1 MKINRR
7 VQGTRYKVQISLIAI
22 LGFCALAFCGCGK
35 KGIVNVGSSGESIV
49 CFGDSI
55 TFGYGVT
62 KQESYPMALAEMVT
76 IPVINEGIDG
86 DTSTEALQR
95 LETDV
100 LSRNPQLVIVEF
112 GGNDFLRKVPEEKT
126 LQNIREMIDRIQAKG
141 AMVALVD
148 ISAGMLMK
156 NYRHSFHDIAR
167 EKGVIFISNLLSGI
181 ITNPRLKSD
190 FLHPNH
196 AGYMIV
202 AMRIYRAISPY
213 IDKKYKLVRK

>member
-1 MKINRR
+1 MKMNKEGRRMEDEGRR
-7 VQGTRYKVQISLIAI
+7 VFVAFLIC
-22 LGFCALAFCGCGK
+22 CALIFTGCQKKEIRNTGSAGK
-35 KGIVNVGSSGESIV
+35 VII

-62 KQESYPMALAEMVT
+62 KAESYPTALAAMVN

-95 LETDV
+95 LDSDV
-100 LSRNPQLVIVEF
+100 ISRDPLLVIVEL
-112 GGNDFLRKVPEEKT
+112 GGNDFLRKIPEGKT
-126 LQNIREMIDRIQAKG
+126 LQNISDMVDRIQSKG

-156 NYRHSFHDIAR
+156 NYRQAFKNLAR
-167 EKGVIFISNLLSGI
+167 QKGAIFIPNILKGI

-196 AGYMIV
+196 DGYMIV

-213 IDKKYKLVRK
+213 INNKYKLVKK